1 MKLNTL
7 NKNFQFLRAYKSRCS
22 YASPLIVTYV
32 VRKKSGGIRLG
43 ITTGKKVGCAVDRN
57 RARRI
62 VRAAATQLLS
72 GISANC
78 DIVVV
83 CRRAAAEAKST
94 QVQAILRDHLKAAG
108 VLG

>member
-32 VRKKSGGIRLG
+32 VRKKGGGVRLG

-57 RARRI
+57 RARRV
-62 VRAAATQLLS
+62 VRAAATRLLS

-94 QVQAILRDHLKAAG
+94 EIETVLREHLTAAG
-108 VLG
+108 VLK

>member
-7 NKNFQFLRAYKSRCS
+7 KNNFEFLRAYRSRNCCV
-22 YASPLIVTYV
+22 SPLIVTYV
-32 VRKKSGGIRLG
+32 VWRRRGGVRLG

-57 RARRI
+57 RARRV
-62 VRAAATQLLS
+62 VRAAATQLLA

-83 CRRAAAEAKST
+83 CRRATANAKST
-94 QVQAILRDHLKAAG
+94 DVAAVMQEHLRQTG
-108 VLG
+108 VLT

>member
-7 NKNFQFLRAYKSRCS
+7 NKNFQFLRAYKSRLCFT
-22 YASPLIVTYV
+22 SPLIVTYV
-32 VRKKSGGIRLG
+32 VMKKGGGIRLG

-72 GISANC
+72 GVSANC

-83 CRRAAAEAKST
+83 CRRAAAGAKST
-94 QVQAILRDHLKAAG
+94 DIEKVLRERLTAAG
-108 VLG
+108 VLR